1 MANPDSNARFLS
13 YDSSKIDLGEKK
25 STKNN
30 DKTAYHTAAEIA
42 SAAGV
47 ASSGFTYTEVA
58 INSAEIKD
66 LVSNRITLLAA
77 PGANKYYEYKGI
89 LEFDHG
95 TIAYTLS
102 GGADDAIVVG
112 SYANYSGTYIDPG
125 IFTDGTDAFYIFT
138 SNSPNDEF
146 LDEATS
152 ATRSSSNSP
161 NDEFLDEA
169 TSATRSSIH
178 GYHTYMNDAVE
189 LYLWQDAND
198 FAAGDGTALV
208 KLWYKVHDK
217 GTAL

>member
-1 MANPDSNARFLS
+1 MIKLRKISVKSVLASIGNSLGVTVFQRDTDSAIVYKDTNGTVRELLSDNSPTITTLQSDVTSLQAN
-13 YDSSKIDLGEKK
+13 
-25 STKNN
+25 
-30 DKTAYHTAAEIA
+30 
-42 SAAGV
+42 
-47 ASSGFTYTEVA
+47 GFTYTEVA
-58 INSAEIKD
+58 ITSAEIKD

-95 TIAYTLS
+95 TITYTLS

-138 SNSPNDEF
+138 
-146 LDEATS
+146 
-152 ATRSSSNSP
+152 SNSP

>member
-1 MANPDSNARFLS
+1 MITKLNDAFPTKRSGKTAKDNIVARFV
-13 YDSSKIDLGEKK
+13 DVNRVIDQINAEF
-25 STKNN
+25 TTTN
-30 DKTAYHTAAEIA
+30 DNVATNASDITALQ
-42 SAAGV
+42 SAGY
-47 ASSGFTYTEVA
+47 TYTEVA
-58 INSAEIKD
+58 VSSAEIKD

-152 ATRSSSNSP
+152 ATRSS
-161 NDEFLDEA
+161 
-169 TSATRSSIH
+169 IH

-189 LYLWQDAND
+189 LYLWQDSND

>member
-1 MANPDSNARFLS
+1 MARFNKQATKTSETLPDNAEILITLPGKNETYRIKKS
-13 YDSSKIDLGEKK
+13 DLLADLGQE
-25 STKNN
+25 
-30 DKTAYHTAAEIA
+30 E
-42 SAAGV
+42 
-47 ASSGFTYTEVA
+47 FEYTEVA
-58 INSAEIKD
+58 LTSAQIQD
-66 LVSNRITLLAA
+66 LVSNRITLLPA

-95 TIAYTLS
+95 TITYTLS

-125 IFTDGTDAFYIFT
+125 IFTDGTDTFYIFT
-138 SNSPNDEF
+138 
-146 LDEATS
+146 
-152 ATRSSSNSP
+152 SNSP

-189 LYLWQDAND
+189 LYLWQDTND